1 MKFEDFAGMPSGTD
15 YGTVLNWSLLDGDDF
30 TVAFFAK
37 GNPFGD
43 IKDDEF
49 TWVVEAKS
57 GQVVYISKEVPLHRP
72 IFGLD
77 ALEWSEFKQRVL
89 PIVDK
94 YIEDATKSVRH

>member
-1 MKFEDFAGMPSGTD
+1 MKFEDFQGMPSGND

-37 GNPFGD
+37 GDPFGD
-43 IKDDEF
+43 IVNDEF
-49 TWVVEAKS
+49 TWTVEAKN
-57 GQVVYISKEVPLHRP
+57 GDVVYISKDVPLHRP

-77 ALEWSEFKQRVL
+77 MHEWEDFKEKVL

-94 YIEDATKSVRH
+94 YIEEKQNV